1 MNGRMILA
9 SFSCK
14 EATMF
19 HSRMAI
25 AAVAVAVSTA
35 GVALA
40 QEYPRSWE
48 SPNDT
53 QYTRAQTLS
62 RMASPELST
71 QRIISVK
78 PYFENQ
84 RYLRSVRNE
93 LRGARIRVEPAP
105 GVTAEWLQFQLEHR
119 AATMAQSGP
128 SDSPLAVP
136 GVRAHVASA
145 GDHFL
150 VTLKAKD
157 MRSGK
162 EVLQRAEA
170 IQTF

>member
-1 MNGRMILA
+1 
-9 SFSCK
+9 
-14 EATMF
+14 MF
-19 HSRMAI
+19 HSHVAI
-25 AAVAVAVSTA
+25 AAVAVALSTA

-40 QEYPRSWE
+40 QEYPRSFGG
-48 SPNDT
+48 PTDN
-53 QYTRAQTLS
+53 QYARALELEHT
-62 RMASPELST
+62 ASPDLST

-78 PYFENQ
+78 PYFEDQ

-93 LRGARIRVEPAP
+93 LRGASIRVEPAP
-105 GVTAEWLQFQLEHR
+105 GVTAEWLQSQLEHR
-119 AATMAQSGP
+119 AAAMETSTG

-136 GVRAHVASA
+136 GVRAHVSPA

-157 MRSGK
+157 MRSGR
-162 EVLQRAEA
+162 EVLQRAES